1 MDSERYATKTN
12 RNKEP
17 GVKPMLDTRIIKSDR
32 EFTEKSRYILGGFLL
47 GISVSVLVATIILA
61 IVLHF

>member
-1 MDSERYATKTN
+1 
-12 RNKEP
+12 
-17 GVKPMLDTRIIKSDR
+17 MLDTRIIKSDR